1 MIKFDDTATLMNN
14 LLTAGGFLSSGDKIM
29 TISWG
34 MVGVIWRKKI
44 FLAVVRKS
52 RYTHSV
58 IEQNK
63 TFTVSVP
70 YGGEMKGAL
79 GICGSVSARD
89 GSDKWAKAGLE
100 KQKAK
105 SVDGYVVKGCKGYLE
120 CRVVTRLDMGACD
133 LKEIGSFYAD
143 GDMHD
148 FYFAE
153 IMDEYYG

>member
-1 MIKFDDTATLMNN
+1 MENLVHEVGNRRTDFTVVTNKCDTMSRISQ
-14 LLTAGGFLSSGDKIM
+14 LSSP
-29 TISWG
+29 SP
-34 MVGVIWRKKI
+34 V
-44 FLAVVRKS
+44 LAVVRKS

-70 YGGEMKGAL
+70 YDGEMKGAL